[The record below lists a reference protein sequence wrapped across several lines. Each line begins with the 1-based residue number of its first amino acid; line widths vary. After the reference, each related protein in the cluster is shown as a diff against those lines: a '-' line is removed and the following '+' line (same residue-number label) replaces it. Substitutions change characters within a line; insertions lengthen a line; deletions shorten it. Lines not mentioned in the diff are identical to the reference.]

1 MLILKP
7 YLFAHLPIPTNVPT
21 YLFIYTS
28 QLQLEEFIQIIS
40 LWGTALVLFK
50 LCSDWEHKL
59 FTWGD

>member
-7 YLFAHLPIPTNVPT
+7 YLFAHLPVPTNVPT

-50 LCSDWEHKL
+50 LC
-59 FTWGD
+59 